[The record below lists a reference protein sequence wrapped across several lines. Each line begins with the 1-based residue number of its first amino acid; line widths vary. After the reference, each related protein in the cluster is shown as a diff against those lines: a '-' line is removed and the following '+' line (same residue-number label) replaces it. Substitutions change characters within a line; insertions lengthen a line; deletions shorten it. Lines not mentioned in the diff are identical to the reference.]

1 MKDVKNKNKRIEIQ
15 NLTITSKSDS
25 RFLLK
30 ELSFTAYQN
39 EILALLGESGSG
51 KTTLALALMD
61 LLPKSLLVAG
71 TINFLN
77 LEAPWVRGKNKAMIF
92 QDPQVSLNPFF
103 SIEFQ
108 LKEVLSTHLDFKKEE
123 AEAFLLERLDE
134 VQLENPKR
142 LLKAFPSQL
151 SGGEKQ
157 RVLIAM
163 ALLCDPEV
171 LIADEPTASLDLL
184 VRVEVLKLLLELK
197 KKRPFS
203 LILITHDI
211 SSALRI
217 ADRMVILRKG
227 IKIEEGTLGHFKTKD
242 LHPYTQSLLQS
253 RLLL

>member
-1 MKDVKNKNKRIEIQ
+1 MKEANYKNKRIEIE
-15 NLTITSKSDS
+15 NLTITSKKDS
-25 RFLLK
+25 SAILK
-30 ELSFTAYQN
+30 NLSFTAHKN

-61 LLPKSLLVAG
+61 LLPKSLSVAG
-71 TINFLN
+71 AIHFLN
-77 LEAPWVRGKNKAMIF
+77 LDVPWVRGRNKAMIF

-103 SIEFQ
+103 SIKFQ
-108 LKEVLSTHLDFKKEE
+108 LKEVLSTHLDLKRGEV
-123 AEAFLLERLDE
+123 EAFILKRLDE
-134 VQLENPKR
+134 VKLENPKR
-142 LLKAFPSQL
+142 LLKAFPNQL

-184 VRVEVLKLLLELK
+184 VRVEILKLLLELK
-197 KKRPFS
+197 KKRPFT

-227 IKIEEGTLGHFKTKD
+227 IKIEEGTTDYFKTKE

-253 RLLL
+253 RVLL